1 MTFANPSYLLLLLLL
16 IPMVLW
22 YVWKLSKSQASLQIS
37 SSQGFDG
44 IPVSARTRLRH
55 MPFVCRLLAV
65 AVLIAI
71 LARPQ
76 SSNHWQNTTTE
87 GIDIVLALDISSSM
101 LARDLT
107 PNRLEAAKRVASDF
121 VKNRPHDNIGLVIF
135 AGESFTQCPLTTDHA
150 ILLNLFNQV
159 KDGMIE
165 DGTAIGNGLATAV
178 NRIKDSEAKSKVIIL
193 LTDGSNN
200 MGDVPPVTAAQL
212 AAEFDIRVY
221 TIGVG
226 TKGEAPYPIST
237 PFGIR
242 YENMKVEIDEK
253 TLTGISSATDGKYFR
268 ATDNRSLKAIYNEID
283 QLEKS
288 KMTVKE
294 YSKKQEEY
302 LPLAIIAFLLIL
314 AEIVLKYTVL
324 RNIP

>member
-1 MTFANPSYLLLLLLL
+1 MIF
-16 IPMVLW
+16 W
-22 YVWKLSKSQASLQIS
+22 YAWKLSKSQASLQIS
-37 SSQGFDG
+37 SSQGFDK
-44 IPVSARTRLRH
+44 IPVSAKTRLRH
-55 MPFVCRLLAV
+55 LPFVCRILAV
-65 AVLIAI
+65 AVLIVI

-101 LARDLT
+101 LARDFT
-107 PNRLEAAKRVASDF
+107 PNRLEAAKKIASDF
-121 VKNRPHDNIGLVIF
+121 VKDRTNDNIGLVIF

-178 NRIKDSEAKSKVIIL
+178 NRIKESRAKSKVIIL

-200 MGDVPPVTAAQL
+200 RGDVPPVTAAQL
-212 AAEFDIRVY
+212 AAEFNIRVY
-221 TIGVG
+221 TIAVG
-226 TKGEAPYPIST
+226 TIGEAPYPVQT

-253 TLTGISSATDGKYFR
+253 TLTEIASVTNGKYFR
-268 ATDNRSLKAIYNEID
+268 ATNNKSLKAIYSEID
-283 QLEKS
+283 QMEKS

-302 LPLAIIAFLLIL
+302 LPLAILAFLLIL